1 MQRGRAVSET
11 EKQTRNGGNGN
22 TGETPVVEEIVDAVT
37 EGLADAGILSEQ
49 AVQSAQNAVRR
60 VEGAL
65 DRAAQKAEQKLR
77 AAAQR
82 AEQKTWTAAQN
93 APPRQVN
100 QTVQNRTNGQQNTG
114 YRYAPP
120 TGAAQT
126 PRYVRP
132 VPPPRANV
140 PTRPVVKKPQTTAQQ
155 LPKPPQPKTVVKRKP
170 TNLPYWFV
178 GILCVIYA
186 LNLPLFRW
194 THFAAF
200 AAVALGGFLLG
211 KYALFKGKK
220 VVVPVEEEKKE
231 PPKVPEKPKA
241 PEAPKRASTGNPEV
255 DKIIEEGYGY
265 LKKLREENDRIPDT
279 VMSERITR
287 MENASADIFA
297 YISEHP
303 DQAPQIRRFMN
314 YYLPTTL
321 KLLESYE
328 KLSRQRVKGEN
339 IQRTMFEIE
348 GIMETIASAFEK
360 QLDALFSSDAMD
372 IAADISVMESILQQ
386 EGLVGAAA
394 PETKSAGG
402 AAQQSA
408 PSAPGIPT
416 LTFDPNADDEGN

>member
-1 MQRGRAVSET
+1 MSKT
-11 EKQTRNGGNGN
+11 EKQTRDGGN
-22 TGETPVVEEIVDAVT
+22 TGESPVVQKIMNSVAEE
-37 EGLADAGILSEQ
+37 LADAGILSEQ
-49 AVQSAQNAVRR
+49 AVRSARSAVRKFDAAM
-60 VEGAL
+60 E
-65 DRAAQKAEQKLR
+65 RAAWKAGQKSR
-77 AAAQR
+77 A
-82 AEQKTWTAAQN
+82 AAQN

-120 TGAAQT
+120 TAAPQNT
-126 PRYVRP
+126 RYARP
-132 VPPPRANV
+132 VPPPRAPV
-140 PTRPVVKKPQTTAQQ
+140 PPRPAVKTPQKTAQQ
-155 LPKPPQPKTVVKRKP
+155 VPQPPRPKTVVQRKP
-170 TNLPYWFV
+170 SNLPYWFV

-200 AAVALGGFLLG
+200 AAVAIGGFLLG

-220 VVVPVEEEKKE
+220 VVVPVEEKEEKKE
-231 PPKVPEKPKA
+231 TPPQPEKPKA
-241 PEAPKRASTGNPEV
+241 PETPRRASTGNPEV
-255 DKIIEEGYGY
+255 DRIIDDGYGY
-265 LKKLREENDRIPDT
+265 LKKLREANDRIPDQ

-297 YISEHP
+297 YITEHP

-386 EGLVGAAA
+386 EGLAGDPA
-394 PETKSAGG
+394 PEVKSAGG

-408 PSAPGIPT
+408 PPAAGIPA
-416 LTFDPNADDEGN
+416 LRLDPNADDEGN